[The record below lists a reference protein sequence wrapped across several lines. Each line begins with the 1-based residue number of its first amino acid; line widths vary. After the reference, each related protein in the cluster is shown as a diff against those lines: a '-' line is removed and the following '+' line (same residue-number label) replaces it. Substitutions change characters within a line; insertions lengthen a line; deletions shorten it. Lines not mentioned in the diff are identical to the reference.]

1 MWEARR
7 DDDKDEDEDEAEG
20 RRERIKNYSVLQYI
34 LYIFRTVFFEQQ
46 QQQQLTTICLF
57 HLR

>member
-7 DDDKDEDEDEAEG
+7 DDDKDEDEDEEEG

-34 LYIFRTVFFEQQ
+34 LYIFRTVF
-46 QQQQLTTICLF
+46 LNNNTNNNN
-57 HLR
+57 

>member
-7 DDDKDEDEDEAEG
+7 DDDKDEEEG

-34 LYIFRTVFFEQQ
+34 LYIFRTVF
-46 QQQQLTTICLF
+46 LNNNNNKNN
-57 HLR
+57 

>member
-7 DDDKDEDEDEAEG
+7 DDDKDEDEDEEEG

-34 LYIFRTVFFEQQ
+34 LYIFRTVF
-46 QQQQLTTICLF
+46 LNNNNNNLF
-57 HLR
+57 ISFAMIQKI